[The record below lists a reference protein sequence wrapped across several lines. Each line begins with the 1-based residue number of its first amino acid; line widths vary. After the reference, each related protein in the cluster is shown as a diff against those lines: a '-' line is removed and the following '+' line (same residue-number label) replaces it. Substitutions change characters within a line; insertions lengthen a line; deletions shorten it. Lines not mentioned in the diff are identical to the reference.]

1 MFQNNVIMYRWK
13 PSKSQKRQF
22 AEKMQDPEF
31 AKAYYRRKEERA
43 DKQRATSNYDYS
55 SAGGYYVP
63 TSEQNKV
70 AFIVLSREH
79 DTILVEAANMV
90 TFGYSTNTKIHHDYI
105 HVINEYRRNNNI

>member
-1 MFQNNVIMYRWK
+1 MFQNNVIIYRWK
-13 PSKSQKRQF
+13 PSKSQRRQF

-31 AKAYYRRKEERA
+31 AEAYYRRKEERA
-43 DKQRATSNYDYS
+43 EKQRAASNYDYS

-79 DTILVEAANMV
+79 DTILVEVQNP
-90 TFGYSTNTKIHHDYI
+90 
-105 HVINEYRRNNNI
+105 